1 MQSGEKMLQ
10 YRKITPN
17 LGYWTDWTNMGW
29 DELKMPAHRTLME
42 LYRFIGDG
50 SIVRIS
56 DPVGGAIVEYH
67 IV

>member
-1 MQSGEKMLQ
+1 
-10 YRKITPN
+10 
-17 LGYWTDWTNMGW
+17 MGW